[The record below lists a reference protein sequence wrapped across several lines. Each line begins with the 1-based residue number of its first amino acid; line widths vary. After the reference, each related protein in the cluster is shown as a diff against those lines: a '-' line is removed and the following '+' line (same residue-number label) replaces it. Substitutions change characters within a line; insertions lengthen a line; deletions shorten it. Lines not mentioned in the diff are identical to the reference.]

1 MGPSQICGCPFREPR
16 VFEIAHMVSKNK
28 VPPKSPFWEVKWWPV
43 DHLPVPHPFPIRSSW
58 LYIPLWCDVGILGM
72 VYGIVLPTDNS
83 RCIMDAFPP
92 SDGIPEVLSS
102 RPSMW
107 DLHRHPS
114 CEQNGGRFLVAEHGG
129 CSQVLSQFLGESW
142 GILGIHHVFFVR
154 FMDLDWESCLYVPV
168 WRQLFSVSFLVEKS
182 LPHTISTL
190 PCPHPHW
197 NRTSPAP

>member
-142 GILGIHHVFFVR
+142 GFTMFFLC
-154 FMDLDWESCLYVPV
+154 DSW
-168 WRQLFSVSFLVEKS
+168 
-182 LPHTISTL
+182 I
-190 PCPHPHW
+190 
-197 NRTSPAP
+197 